1 MVAHPPFL
9 GELDRK
15 QEEWRVDA
23 LFGRFFQ
30 VYEFF
35 DHDVIEGFPSATV
48 PLYPR
53 RCVKSYEGYLAIV
66 LLHPKGFAPQLHG
79 IADLP

>member
-1 MVAHPPFL
+1 MNLFVSTEFEHDFKPS
-9 GELDRK
+9 
-15 QEEWRVDA
+15 VDVIV
-23 LFGRFFQ
+23 FGRFFQ